1 MNFKYSVAI
10 SDIPAY
16 SLKIGTVT
24 RAMVTD
30 QTNLSAI
37 KLMFLTWESLCETQ
51 GISEESK
58 AWWLN
63 ETLDLSP

>member
-1 MNFKYSVAI
+1 
-10 SDIPAY
+10 
-16 SLKIGTVT
+16 
-24 RAMVTD
+24 
-30 QTNLSAI
+30 
-37 KLMFLTWESLCETQ
+37 MFLTWESLCETQ